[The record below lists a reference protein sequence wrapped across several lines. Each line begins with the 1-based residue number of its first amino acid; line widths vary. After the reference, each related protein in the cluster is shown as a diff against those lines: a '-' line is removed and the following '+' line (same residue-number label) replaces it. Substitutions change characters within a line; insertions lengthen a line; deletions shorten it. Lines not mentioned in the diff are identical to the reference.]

1 MTEGDVT
8 SGGAL
13 DVARALDWRLE
24 RHALAPV
31 AGTDAVDVVRRVV
44 AQRAWPRE
52 AAEASVAVRL
62 AVPLTVPAGGDDGA
76 ADAGTLDRAL
86 AAGTLVRAYAF
97 RGGSYLMAPDDAA
110 DLLTVRCTTRIWE
123 TARYQ
128 AQVHFALADWAP
140 LRAAVRDALA
150 DGPLIRPELADH
162 LARTPDLAHLAQAAA
177 SGAGSDALIKPLHWW
192 RDVCFGP
199 DRDGLTTFRLATTAP
214 SDLEESLSDA
224 AIDAAGRRSV
234 LRYLASYGP
243 ATWAN
248 LDYWLTEGLSVPR
261 RRLRTW
267 VAELGDQ
274 VTEVMLDGE
283 PRLVRSA
290 DLEQMRGVAG
300 VRPADSGGCG
310 GTAGAG
316 GRVGGGSAGGSSFD
330 GTAVVRLLPA
340 YDPWTLG
347 PGTAD
352 ALVVPPA
359 RRALATRGSP
369 LVIRDGIVTGA
380 WRRVRERGR
389 TRIVV
394 TWFAESGAAPEAA
407 LAAEVARLGRAL
419 GEASE
424 LELELAVEP

>member
-1 MTEGDVT
+1 MTEGDVA

-13 DVARALDWRLE
+13 DVARALAWRLE

-62 AVPLTVPAGGDDGA
+62 AVRPTVPAGDDDGA

-86 AAGTLVRAYAF
+86 PAGTLVRAYAF

-110 DLLTVRCTTRIWE
+110 DLLTVRCTTRVWE

-128 AQVHFALADWAP
+128 AQGHFALADWAP

-150 DGPLIRPELADH
+150 DGPLTRPELADH

-199 DRDGLTTFRLATTAP
+199 DRDGLTTFRLAATAAP
-214 SDLEESLSDA
+214 DLEESLSDA

-248 LDYWLTEGLSVPR
+248 VDYWLTEGLSVPR
-261 RRLRTW
+261 RRLRAW

-274 VTEVMLDGE
+274 VTAVMLDGE

-310 GTAGAG
+310 GTTGPGSRAG
-316 GRVGGGSAGGSSFD
+316 GGCTTDQSS
-330 GTAVVRLLPA
+330 AVVRLLPA

-369 LVIRDGIVTGA
+369 LVIRDGVVAGA

-389 TRIVV
+389 TRIAV
-394 TWFAESGAAPEAA
+394 TWFAESGRSPEAA

-419 GEASE
+419 GETSE

>member
-1 MTEGDVT
+1 MTEGDVA
-8 SGGAL
+8 SGGTL
-13 DVARALDWRLE
+13 GVARALAWRLE

-62 AVPLTVPAGGDDGA
+62 AVPAGGHDGA
-76 ADAGTLDRAL
+76 PDAGMLDRAL
-86 AAGTLVRAYAF
+86 AAGTLARAYAF

-110 DLLTVRCTTRIWE
+110 DLLTVRCTTRVWE

-128 AQVHFALADWAP
+128 AQGHFALADWAP

-150 DGPLIRPELADH
+150 DGPLTRPQLADH
-162 LARTPDLAHLAQAAA
+162 LARTPDLAHLALAAA

-199 DRDGLTTFRLATTAP
+199 DRAGLTTFRLATTTP
-214 SDLEESLSDA
+214 PDLEESLSDA
-224 AIDAAGRRSV
+224 AIDAAGRGSV

-261 RRLRTW
+261 RRLRAW

-274 VTEVMLDGE
+274 VTAVMLDGE

-290 DLEQMRGVAG
+290 DLTQMRA
-300 VRPADSGGCG
+300 AG
-310 GTAGAG
+310 GTTDY
-316 GRVGGGSAGGSSFD
+316 SS
-330 GTAVVRLLPA
+330 AVVRLLPA

-369 LVIRDGIVTGA
+369 LVIRDGVVAGA

-419 GEASE
+419 GETSE